1 MTSTAT
7 RDRYGLGGVGETA
20 RWMAAAR
27 ARESRRP
34 DRLFNDPFAEAL
46 AGPDGPGL
54 LTHFH
59 PSHANDDGN
68 PYLAIRTRWFDD
80 FLAGLVE
87 EDSQV
92 VGLGAGLDT
101 RAFRLEWPS
110 GVTLYEVDQPAVLAY
125 KDDRLGTS
133 GSTGSGGTAGSA
145 GSSGTAARC
154 DRHTIPVN
162 LGDDWET
169 ALLEAGFDPSRPTVW
184 FAEGVFF
191 YLPEEMARR
200 VLRNTAKLSAPGSR
214 IGLDLIGTGIFRLRY
229 MREFLRRLAEADSPW
244 IFGTDDIPGFMAS
257 AGWTDIDVT
266 EPGHPGSAYGRWPEA
281 SSPTTIPNLPRIYL
295 VSGSPAG

>member
-34 DRLFNDPFAEAL
+34 DRLFNDPFAAAL

-59 PSHANDDGN
+59 PSHANDNGN

-80 FLAGLVE
+80 FLTSLAE
-87 EDSQV
+87 EGSQV

-101 RAFRLEWPS
+101 RAFRLDWPD
-110 GVTLYEVDQPAVLAY
+110 GVTLFEVDQPAVLNY
-125 KDDRLGTS
+125 KRDCLEP
-133 GSTGSGGTAGSA
+133 TGAT
-145 GSSGTAARC
+145 ARC
-154 DRHTIPVN
+154 DRHVIPVN
-162 LGDDWET
+162 LADDWET
-169 ALLEAGFDPSRPTVW
+169 ALLDAGFDRNRPTIW

-191 YLPEEMARR
+191 YLPEEMART

-214 IGLDLIGTGIFRLRY
+214 IGLDLIGTGIFKLRY

-244 IFGTDDIPGFMAS
+244 RFGTDDIPAFMAS
-257 AGWTDIDVT
+257 AGWTDIKVT
-266 EPGHPGSAYGRWPEA
+266 EPGHKGSAYGRWPEDA
-281 SSPTTIPNLPRIYL
+281 SPTTIPNLPRIYL
-295 VSGSPAG
+295 VTASPAE

>member
-1 MTSTAT
+1 MGYLNMTSTVT

-34 DRLFNDPFAEAL
+34 DRLFDDPFAEAL

-80 FLAGLVE
+80 FLRDLVVE
-87 EDSQV
+87 GSQV

-101 RAFRLEWPS
+101 RAFRLDWPS

-125 KDDRLGTS
+125 KDDRLAPS
-133 GSTGSGGTAGSA
+133 GASP
-145 GSSGTAARC
+145 RC
-154 DRHTIPVN
+154 ERHTIPVN
-162 LGDDWET
+162 LADDWES
-169 ALLEAGFDPSRPTVW
+169 ALLAAGFEPSRPTVW

-229 MREFLRRLAEADSPW
+229 MRQFLSRLAEADSPW
-244 IFGTDDIPGFMAS
+244 RWGSDDIPAFMSS
-257 AGWTDIDVT
+257 AGWADVKVT
-266 EPGHPGSAYGRWPEA
+266 EPGHPGSAYGRWPEE

-295 VSGSPAG
+295 VNGSPAE

>member
-34 DRLFNDPFAEAL
+34 DRLFDDPFADAL

-54 LTHFH
+54 LTYFH

-80 FLAGLVE
+80 FLMSLVDE
-87 EDSQV
+87 GSQV

-101 RAFRLEWPS
+101 RAFRLDWPD
-110 GVTLYEVDQPAVLAY
+110 GVTVYEVDQPAVLAY
-125 KDDRLGTS
+125 KHKCLEP
-133 GSTGSGGTAGSA
+133 AGA
-145 GSSGTAARC
+145 TPRC
-154 DRHTIPVN
+154 DRRVIPVN

-169 ALLEAGFDPSRPTVW
+169 ALLDAGFDRDKPTIW

-191 YLPEEMARR
+191 YLPEEMART

-214 IGLDLIGTGIFRLRY
+214 IGLDLIGTGIFKLKY

-244 IFGTDDIPGFMAS
+244 RFGTDDIPAFMAS
-257 AGWTDIDVT
+257 AGWTDIKVT
-266 EPGHPGSAYGRWPEA
+266 EPGNKGSAYGRWPEDA
-281 SSPTTIPNLPRIYL
+281 SPTTIPNLPRIYL
-295 VSGSPAG
+295 VTATPAK